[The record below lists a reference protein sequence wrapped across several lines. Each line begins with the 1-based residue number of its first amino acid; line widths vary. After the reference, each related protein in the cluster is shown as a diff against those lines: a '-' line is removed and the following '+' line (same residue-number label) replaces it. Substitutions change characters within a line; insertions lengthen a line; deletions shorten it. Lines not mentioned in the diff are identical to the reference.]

1 MADEYALVPEKEVR
15 RLRDDIDSIKKN
27 PLGSLGGNEL
37 VESIKNLNAAINS
50 LTELFKT
57 AAEDL
62 KVEER
67 ESQTIATKV
76 EPLLEKIDMI
86 MDQNKKIAR
95 GIVAVADM
103 IGGVEEEKPALPQRP
118 PAFQPRPA
126 QMMPPSLPPPP
137 TPAAAPPAP
146 PAPKKGLFG

>member
-15 RLRDDIDSIKKN
+15 RLREDIDSIKKN
-27 PLGSLGGNEL
+27 PLGSLGGNDL

-57 AAEDL
+57 AAEEL
-62 KVEER
+62 KIEER
-67 ESQTIATKV
+67 ETQTIATKV
-76 EPLLEKIDMI
+76 EPLLEKIDLI

-103 IGGVEEEKPALPQRP
+103 LGGVEEEKPAFSPRP
-118 PAFQPRPA
+118 PVFTSRQGP
-126 QMMPPSLPPPP
+126 MMPPSLPPPP
-137 TPAAAPPAP
+137 AMPPAPPAP
-146 PAPKKGLFG
+146 PAPRKGLF

>member
-15 RLRDDIDSIKKN
+15 RLREDIDSIKKN
-27 PLGSLGGNEL
+27 PLGSFGGNEL

-62 KVEER
+62 KIEER

-76 EPLLEKIDMI
+76 EPLIGKIDLI

-103 IGGVEEEKPALPQRP
+103 LGGAEEESPAPTPRP
-118 PAFQPRPA
+118 PVFQPRPA
-126 QMMPPSLPPPP
+126 QMMPPALPPPP
-137 TPAAAPPAP
+137 APPAAPPAP
-146 PAPKKGLFG
+146 PAPRKGLF

>member
-15 RLRDDIDSIKKN
+15 RLRDDIDAIKKN

-62 KVEER
+62 KIEER

-103 IGGVEEEKPALPQRP
+103 IGGAEEEKPAFSPRP

-137 TPAAAPPAP
+137 SAPPAP
-146 PAPKKGLFG
+146 PAPPAPRKGLF